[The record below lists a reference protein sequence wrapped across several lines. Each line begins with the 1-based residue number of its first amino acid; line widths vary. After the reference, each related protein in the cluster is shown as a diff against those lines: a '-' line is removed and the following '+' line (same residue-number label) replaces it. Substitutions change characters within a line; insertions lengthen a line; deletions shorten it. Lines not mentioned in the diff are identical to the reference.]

1 MTTITLDIPDDLAA
15 QLMPLQDR
23 LPELLSLMVDLFTIK
38 RVPPTAGEDSVHPV
52 FTEMMDFLVSRP
64 TPEQIV
70 AFKVSPEMQTRLE
83 ILLDK
88 NRESNLTETEDA
100 ELDTFEQINH
110 LLILLKAHTRS
121 ILASTN

>member
-23 LPELLSLMVDLFTIK
+23 LPELLSLAVDLSTI
-38 RVPPTAGEDSVHPV
+38 RPTPTAANEENVHPV

-70 AFKVSPEMQTRLE
+70 EFKVSPEMQTRLE
-83 ILLDK
+83 MLLEK
-88 NRESNLTETEDA
+88 NRESSLTETEDA

-110 LLILLKAHTRS
+110 LLILLKAHARS